1 MIKVRR
7 MHDRRIEVRRMQI
20 RRLPD
25 RRDVGHERYRS

>member
-1 MIKVRR
+1 MIQVRR